1 MADLRLNIIKYNI
14 VKLLTI
20 HVFITNLYWQG
31 SQHQCGWRQQSQHLK
46 NLDGLLN
53 PYLQKQDLLDP
64 ALIKR
69 KIEHSINFMFINC
82 PRNFNHV
89 SLTEKEIVIYLHSY
103 PLYELFLVR
112 VLQYNLQYVPLSCA
126 LWCES

>member
-1 MADLRLNIIKYNI
+1 
-14 VKLLTI
+14 
-20 HVFITNLYWQG
+20 
-31 SQHQCGWRQQSQHLK
+31 
-46 NLDGLLN
+46 
-53 PYLQKQDLLDP
+53 
-64 ALIKR
+64 
-69 KIEHSINFMFINC
+69 MFINC

-126 LWCES
+126 L